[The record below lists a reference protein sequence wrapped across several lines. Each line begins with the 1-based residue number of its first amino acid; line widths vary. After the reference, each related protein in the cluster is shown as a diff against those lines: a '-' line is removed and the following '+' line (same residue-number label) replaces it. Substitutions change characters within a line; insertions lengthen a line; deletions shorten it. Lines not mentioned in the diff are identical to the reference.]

1 MRDER
6 RVPTEIPTEKL
17 SVDDTSVGK
26 GSDVEVLTTQIDAGT
41 KEIIP
46 FNPQSWPAL
55 KKDLEFS

>member
-1 MRDER
+1 MSDAWSDLMRDER
-6 RVPTEIPTEKL
+6 RVPTKIPTEEL

-46 FNPQSWPAL
+46 LNRSHGQL
-55 KKDLEFS
+55 